1 MNAIFADCKNKDVI
15 IATDPD
21 REGYGIAYL
30 FYEVIK
36 TLLKVLKEQNF
47 TKLQKVGSIKA

>member
-36 TLLKVLKEQNF
+36 TLLKVLKQNF